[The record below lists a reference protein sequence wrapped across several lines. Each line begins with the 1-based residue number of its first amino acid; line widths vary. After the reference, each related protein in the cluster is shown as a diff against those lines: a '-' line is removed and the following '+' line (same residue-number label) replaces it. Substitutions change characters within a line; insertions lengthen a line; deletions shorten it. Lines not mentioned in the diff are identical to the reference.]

1 MSEKLILNI
10 VTPEKLLV
18 SEEVDQVNVPGSE
31 GDMGILYD
39 HTPILTNLRSGQL
52 SYEKDGETIALV
64 VSGGYLEVTD
74 NRVTILESSCMRL
87 TANGPSVPR
96 PKRRNCWAK
105 PTFLKKSSSKRRK
118 NSSAPSPASKTPK
131 TIELLSRNPAQ

>member
-1 MSEKLILNI
+1 MSEKLALSI

-31 GDMGILYD
+31 GDMGILCD

-74 NRVTILESSCMRL
+74 NRVTILAEPESSCMRS

-96 PKRRNCWAK
+96 PKRRNC
-105 PTFLKKSSSKRRK
+105 
-118 NSSAPSPASKTPK
+118 
-131 TIELLSRNPAQ
+131 

>member
-1 MSEKLILNI
+1 MSEKLILSI

-31 GDMGILYD
+31 GDMAILYD

-52 SYEKDGETIALV
+52 SYEKEGETIALV

-74 NRVTILESSCMRL
+74 NRVIILAETGEFLHEIDRERAERAQAKAEGLLGKATFAEEEFVETQKKLFRAIARL
-87 TANGPSVPR
+87 ENTEN
-96 PKRRNCWAK
+96 N
-105 PTFLKKSSSKRRK
+105 
-118 NSSAPSPASKTPK
+118 
-131 TIELLSRNPAQ
+131 

>member
-1 MSEKLILNI
+1 MSQKLILNI

-52 SYEKDGETIALV
+52 SYEKEGETIALV

-74 NRVTILESSCMRL
+74 NRVTILAETGEFLHEIDRERAERAHADAEAELGKTDITEEDFIETQKKLFRAIARL
-87 TANGPSVPR
+87 EN
-96 PKRRNCWAK
+96 
-105 PTFLKKSSSKRRK
+105 SK
-118 NSSAPSPASKTPK
+118 N
-131 TIELLSRNPAQ
+131 N